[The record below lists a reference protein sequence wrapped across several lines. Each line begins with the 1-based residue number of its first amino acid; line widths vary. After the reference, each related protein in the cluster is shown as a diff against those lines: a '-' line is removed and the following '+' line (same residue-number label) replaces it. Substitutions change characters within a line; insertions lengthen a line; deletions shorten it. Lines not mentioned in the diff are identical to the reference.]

1 MGSEMATAENPSP
14 ARRKSQPR
22 KSTAPGARRTKAAAS
37 TGRKAPTRAGTRK
50 TAGSA
55 AKATPRA
62 GQRGTTAAE
71 RRPQTTG
78 RPTVSRGSVTVPF
91 VNVRVPV
98 VRATVPGIDAAKQQ
112 TMSAAQS
119 VRFNLPPLDRL
130 LYYGG
135 LGVAAVAGALEW
147 PVAVAAGA
155 GVWIATRARR
165 QASRIAPG

>member
-1 MGSEMATAENPSP
+1 M
-14 ARRKSQPR
+14 
-22 KSTAPGARRTKAAAS
+22 
-37 TGRKAPTRAGTRK
+37 GRKKRFTSSLTGNPRAEVNTTMDTQAAPEIAG
-50 TAGSA
+50 